1 MIGSFRMPSQSLR
14 WITWSTLGLGTLGIG
29 QFVLQAVVLG
39 RFVDAAQWG
48 IVTAASIMIGVCRV
62 VHASI
67 GPALVQRED
76 LRPEHVRSAYAIGV
90 WSAVVMVAL
99 LWFAAPLVADFFRAS
114 ELTPVM
120 RALSLLFLC
129 QAPGIAPE
137 ALLQRDMNMRALAMA
152 EMSGILLAY
161 LPLGVGGALLG
172 FGVWS
177 LVAATLGQALL
188 KSIVFVTA
196 RPHERGL
203 WPAWGATRDILAFSG
218 GAVAAGLCTFAA
230 TQGDNV
236 VVGRSMHATQLGNYT
251 RAYQLMAMPAMF
263 LGEVVDRIVFPLMA
277 RFQDDRER
285 LCTAYGRG
293 VSLVVTVMTPVA
305 TTGIVLAPEIVRL
318 VLGAGWDDVVPP
330 FQVLMGGL
338 VFRTGYKL
346 SDLLAR
352 ATGTV
357 YSRAWRQAIYAALIL
372 GGAAIGTQ
380 WGVTGVAAGVVG
392 ALGVNY
398 LSMAWLSIATTG
410 MSWARFGALHLRGI
424 VSGCACGAL
433 VLLLSMALREAELG
447 PALTLGG
454 ALAGALATTAVAVAL
469 APRTILGGDGMWLW
483 STLTGRTS
491 G

>member
-1 MIGSFRMPSQSLR
+1 
-14 WITWSTLGLGTLGIG
+14 
-29 QFVLQAVVLG
+29 
-39 RFVDAAQWG
+39 
-48 IVTAASIMIGVCRV
+48 
-62 VHASI
+62 
-67 GPALVQRED
+67 
-76 LRPEHVRSAYAIGV
+76 
-90 WSAVVMVAL
+90 MVAM
-99 LWFAAPLVADFFRAS
+99 LWVAAPLVADFFRAS

-129 QAPGIAPE
+129 QAPGIVPE
-137 ALLQRDMNMRALAMA
+137 ALLQRDMNMRALAIA

-172 FGVWS
+172 YGVWS

-203 WPAWGATRDILAFSG
+203 WPARGATRDIVAFSG
-218 GAVAAGLCTFAA
+218 GVVAAGLCTFSA
-230 TQGDNV
+230 TYGDNV
-236 VVGRSMHATQLGNYT
+236 VVGRSMDAGRLGDYT

-293 VSLVVTVMTPVA
+293 VSLMVTVMTPVA
-305 TTGIVLAPEIVRL
+305 AAGIVLAPEIVRV
-318 VLGAGWDDVVPP
+318 VLGNGWDAVVPP

-346 SDLLAR
+346 SDMLAR

-372 GGAAIGTQ
+372 IGAAIGTE

-410 MSWARFGALHLRGI
+410 MSWSRFAALHVRGI
-424 VSGCACGAL
+424 VFGCACGVL
-433 VLLLSMALREAELG
+433 VQMITSVLRDAEFG
-447 PALTLGG
+447 PVLTLGG
-454 ALAGALATTAVAVAL
+454 ALAGALAAAAVAVAL
-469 APRTILGGDGMWLW
+469 APRAILGGDGMWLW
-483 STLTGRTS
+483 STLTGRTA